1 MLFEKL
7 LFPSEMRSS
16 YEDLTPE
23 YLHSIG
29 KKYIVSDIDNTL
41 VTYDDEKPTERLLR
55 WLRMMDRGGV
65 TVAFISNNSKERVDL
80 FNNELGYI
88 AYSKAGKPKT
98 GKIYEA
104 IREMGGNPES
114 TLFLGDQLLTDA
126 LCANRAGIY
135 SVIVPPIRDKRNL
148 FFRAKRFIERPYV
161 RKFLN
166 NKEKYK
172 EWKNIV
178 KKGSDVL

>member
-55 WLRMMDRGGV
+55 WLRMMEQGGV
-65 TVAFISNNSKERVDL
+65 TIAFISNNTKERVDL
-80 FNNELGYI
+80 FNNELGYVAWEETVKVRFFSEISFSRTRSALI
-88 AYSKAGKPKT
+88 ARGF
-98 GKIYEA
+98 
-104 IREMGGNPES
+104 IRLSYLRYATKEICS
-114 TLFLGDQLLTDA
+114 
-126 LCANRAGIY
+126 
-135 SVIVPPIRDKRNL
+135 SVQKDSLKDRT
-148 FFRAKRFIERPYV
+148 
-161 RKFLN
+161 
-166 NKEKYK
+166 
-172 EWKNIV
+172 
-178 KKGSDVL
+178 

>member
-1 MLFEKL
+1 MKNLFLPDIMFSGIFDIDAAFLK
-7 LFPSEMRSS
+7 
-16 YEDLTPE
+16 
-23 YLHSIG
+23 G
-29 KKYIVSDIDNTL
+29 KGIDTVILDIDNTL

-55 WLRMMDRGGV
+55 WLRMMERGGV
-65 TVAFISNNSKERVDL
+65 TIAFISNNTKERVDL
-80 FNNELGYI
+80 FNNELGYV

-104 IREMGGNPES
+104 IREMGGEPES

-166 NKEKYK
+166 NKNKYK